1 MYRSVV
7 PRIAHALLLLSLLAL
22 VGACSNEPDTF
33 KTNDI
38 SGVTWG
44 GDFSLVNHDG
54 ARVRASEFAGKV
66 VLVFFGYTHCPDIC
80 APTLTKLAS
89 VRRALK
95 PQERDQV
102 QVLFVTVDPAHDT
115 PAQLKGFIP
124 RFDPSFIGLTGSAA
138 EVAAVARD
146 YKVGVHQASGTD
158 GAPKVD
164 HSGSVFI
171 KDASGKLRAYANE
184 PAPVAAIVHDVRLLL
199 KEARRGRRR

>member
-1 MYRSVV
+1 MYCVV
-7 PRIAHALLLLSLLAL
+7 TKRAARTLVLLMTMFAA
-22 VGACSNEPDTF
+22 ACSDEQSVF

-38 SGVTWG
+38 SGVNWG
-44 GDFSLVNHDG
+44 GDFSLINHD
-54 ARVRASEFAGKV
+54 AVRVRASDFAGKV

-80 APTLTKLAS
+80 SPTLTKLAG

-115 PAQLKGFIP
+115 PAQLKSFIP
-124 RFDPSFIGLTGSAA
+124 RFDPSFIGLTGTPA

-146 YKVGVHQASGTD
+146 FKVGVHQASGTA
-158 GAPKVD
+158 GATKVD

-171 KDASGKLRAYANE
+171 KDTTGKLRAYANE
-184 PAPVAAIVHDVRLLL
+184 STPADAIAHDVRVLL
-199 KEARRGRRR
+199 KEARRTQRR

>member
-1 MYRSVV
+1 MRSFATVRAARVFVV
-7 PRIAHALLLLSLLAL
+7 ALFAL
-22 VGACSNEPDTF
+22 ITACSSGDTAF

-44 GDFSLVNHDG
+44 GDFSLVSHEG
-54 ARVRASEFAGKV
+54 ARVRASDFAGKV
-66 VLVFFGYTHCPDIC
+66 VLLFFGYTHCPDIC
-80 APTLTKLAS
+80 SPTLTKLAG

-95 PQERDQV
+95 PQEREKV

-124 RFDPSFIGLTGSAA
+124 RFDPSFVGLTGSAA
-138 EVAAVARD
+138 EVAAVSRD
-146 YKVGVHQASGTD
+146 YKVGIHQTSG
-158 GAPKVD
+158 GQVD

-184 PAPVAAIVHDVRLLL
+184 ATPADALVHDVRLLL
-199 KEARRGRRR
+199 KEARRSQPR

>member
-1 MYRSVV
+1 MHRFVTQ
-7 PRIAHALLLLSLLAL
+7 RIARTLLLSLLAL
-22 VGACSNEPDTF
+22 AGACSNEQSAF

-54 ARVRASEFAGKV
+54 VRVRASDFAGKV

-80 APTLTKLAS
+80 SPTLTKLAA
-89 VRRALK
+89 VRRALT
-95 PQERDQV
+95 PQERNQL

-124 RFDPSFIGLTGSAA
+124 QFDPSFIGLTGSAA

-146 YKVGVHQASGTD
+146 YKVGVHQASVAGGT
-158 GAPKVD
+158 KVD

-184 PAPVAAIVHDVRLLL
+184 AASIDAIAHDVRMLL
-199 KEARRGRRR
+199 KEARRAQRR